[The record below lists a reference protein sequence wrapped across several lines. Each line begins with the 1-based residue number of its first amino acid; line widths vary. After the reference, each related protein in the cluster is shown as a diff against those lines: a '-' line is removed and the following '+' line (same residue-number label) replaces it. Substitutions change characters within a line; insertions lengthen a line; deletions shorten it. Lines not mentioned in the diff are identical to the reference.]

1 MLDFIKGKAVT
12 VKPDRIVIQ
21 TGGVGYSVKI
31 PLRIAKYINLDEE
44 VKVYTSLILKEELV
58 EVYGFLDNAERDL
71 FEELIKI
78 SGIGPRM
85 AINIL
90 STYDRETLYRII
102 EQEDIKSLSK
112 IPGIGKKTAQRIFLE
127 LRGVLPSLKYEK
139 NQKYEDILSALV
151 NLGYK
156 RLQAKEVLDK
166 IYNDEK
172 DEATIIRE
180 SLSIL
185 AGRDG
190 KQ

>member
-12 VKPDRIVIQ
+12 VKPDRVVIQ
-21 TGGVGYSVKI
+21 TGGLGYSVKI
-31 PLRIAKYINLDEE
+31 PVRIARYINTGEE
-44 VKVYTSLILKEELV
+44 IQIYTSLILKEELV
-58 EVYGFLDNAERDL
+58 EIYGFLDSSERDL
-71 FEELIKI
+71 FQELIKI
-78 SGIGPRM
+78 SGIGPKM

-90 STYDRETLYRII
+90 STYDKETLYKTI
-102 EQEDIKSLSK
+102 EQQDIKSLSK

-127 LRGVLPSLKYEK
+127 LKGVLPSLTYEK
-139 NQKYEDILSALV
+139 DQKYEDVLSALV

-166 IYNDEK
+166 IYDNEK

-185 AGRDG
+185 AGKDG
-190 KQ
+190 K